1 MQLALGEAREASCI
15 DEVPVGAV
23 ITDGEQQILS
33 KAHNLRESTQNPV
46 AHAEILAIQEACKK
60 TGSWRLSDATIYV
73 TLEPCA
79 MCMGAIIN
87 ARIKRVVFGATDPKA
102 GAVVSNFGIGL
113 DDTLNH
119 KPEIT
124 RSILEDDCG
133 IILSEFFD
141 RIRSD
146 L

>member
-23 ITDGEQQILS
+23 IVSGGQQILS
-33 KAHNLRESTQNPV
+33 KAHNLKESTQNPV

-60 TGSWRLSDATIYV
+60 TGSWRLSDATIYI

-79 MCMGAIIN
+79 MCMGAIVN
-87 ARIKRVVFGATDPKA
+87 ARIKRVVFGATDPKV